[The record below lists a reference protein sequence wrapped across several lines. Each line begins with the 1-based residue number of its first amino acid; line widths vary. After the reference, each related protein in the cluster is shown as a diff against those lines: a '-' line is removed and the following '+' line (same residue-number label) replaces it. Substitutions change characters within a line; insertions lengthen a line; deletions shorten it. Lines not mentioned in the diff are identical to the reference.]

1 MESGDL
7 QLNYALDA
15 TVRANPGAMLGPL
28 VGVSPLEV
36 ATVPARS
43 SLEET
48 SLGELL
54 PGSILSDSL
63 ETKIFLRSEGLQ
75 CIRGEVS
82 TLSVWSQ
89 ETGLLPRA
97 RVSVPRSPLGS
108 ALDLRTSLGTR
119 YVHCPYVQIRKLSR
133 SKVK

>member
-1 MESGDL
+1 MPQSEP
-7 QLNYALDA
+7 ALA
-15 TVRANPGAMLGPL
+15 AMPGPL

-63 ETKIFLRSEGLQ
+63 ETKIFTRSEGLW
-75 CIRGEVS
+75 CIRGG
-82 TLSVWSQ
+82 LI
-89 ETGLLPRA
+89 TG
-97 RVSVPRSPLGS
+97 VLGVGRQ
-108 ALDLRTSLGTR
+108 D
-119 YVHCPYVQIRKLSR
+119 CC
-133 SKVK
+133 